1 MRIRLVPVAGSAGLA
16 HRTRTDR
23 ITRQP
28 IPENHI
34 PSAAIG
40 VNTGQP
46 TPNMK
51 TLTLLIIAVIA
62 IPLSGC
68 GPDKNQLRQRLGRV
82 EMEMQQL
89 QSLAYAQKSRMNQAD
104 FDAFIGGFAIGYG
117 ATSGDGQLA
126 YEGGQT
132 IGQAWG
138 DSQNAQMSLD
148 QIRSR
153 YNQLAAKGRA
163 SSGSFDRRMNIDML
177 LRCLPAG

>member
-1 MRIRLVPVAGSAGLA
+1 MRIEPGRTASPVNQY
-16 HRTRTDR
+16 RK
-23 ITRQP
+23 
-28 IPENHI
+28 NHT

-40 VNTGQP
+40 VNMGQP

-51 TLTLLIIAVIA
+51 TLALLIIAIIA

-104 FDAFIGGFAIGYG
+104 FAAFIGGFAFGYG

-126 YEGGQT
+126 YEGGSV
-132 IGQAWG
+132 ISQAA
-138 DSQNAQMSLD
+138 DESQNARMSLD

-153 YNQLAAKGRA
+153 YNQLAAERESIIGK
-163 SSGSFDRRMNIDML
+163 L
-177 LRCLPAG
+177 Q